1 MEYQKYNHVLLP
13 KQARVL
19 TFFIQW
25 EIVFHES
32 NFEIPEMRKA
42 AACLLRGPFSSLCC
56 QQTGFHSSIKFGGSL
71 PMKYL
76 ASL

>member
-13 KQARVL
+13 KQARAL

-42 AACLLRGPFSSLCC
+42 AACLL
-56 QQTGFHSSIKFGGSL
+56 
-71 PMKYL
+71 
-76 ASL
+76 